1 MNRSVSFSAVGHATS
16 LFLAISFVVCVAG
29 DLVMPAHEM
38 HSAWERLLP
47 GFVWLTWGSFF
58 LGLVES
64 YAYGWYFT
72 LIWVPLYNVLS
83 TRSRPA

>member
-83 TRSRPA
+83 ARSRPA